1 MGFRNWTRPT
11 EKLNPVQPLL
21 SGGGTRQDVST
32 EPVYSYQQCYDQLE
46 VVNRGVNMIVD
57 DVAQIKCNVGKK
69 LDSVTPLV
77 GGVRAVQLSRLLNK
91 EPNPFQDINS
101 FRRALIL
108 DFIIDGNIFIYW
120 DGAHMY
126 HLPATRMNVIADNSK
141 FVSHYEFDGPQ
152 KTFNFNEIIHIKD
165 NSYQTIYRGASRL
178 KPALRTMKILLSMR
192 DFQDNFFKNGAVPG
206 LALQTDERL
215 NARHKNILLD
225 EWSQRYNP
233 RTGGRRPVILDGGI
247 KVSPISD
254 ISLKDLDFQ
263 AGIAANERIVLE
275 ALGIPPILMDSGNN
289 ANIRPN
295 HRIYY
300 LETIMPIVEK
310 MNSMFERFFGFEV
323 YEDIT
328 YIYALKPELQDESA
342 YFVSLVNGGIISAN
356 EAREALG
363 RKPDPDPEHNKLRIP
378 ANIAGSASD
387 PSVGGRPPEDD
398 NAK

>member
-1 MGFRNWTRPT
+1 MGLLWNKSV
-11 EKLNPVQPLL
+11 EKLNPAQPLI
-21 SGGGTRQDVST
+21 SGDGTREETSV

-57 DVAQIKCNVGKK
+57 DVAQIKCNVGPK

-77 GGVRAVQLSRLLNK
+77 SGMRAIQLTRLLNK

-101 FRRALIL
+101 FRRSLVL
-108 DFIIDGNIFIYW
+108 DFVIDGNIFIYW

-126 HLPATRMNVIADNSK
+126 HLPATRMKVVGDKNTY
-141 FVSHYEFDGPQ
+141 VSHYEFDGQQ
-152 KTFNFNEIIHIKD
+152 KFKYNEVIHIKD
-165 NSYQTIYRGASRL
+165 NSYQTVYRGASRL

-192 DFQDNFFKNGAVPG
+192 EFQDNFFKNGAVPG

-215 NARHKNILLD
+215 NTRHKNVLLN

-233 RTGGRRPVILDGGI
+233 KTGGRRPVILDGGLKI
-247 KVSPISD
+247 SPISEVN
-254 ISLKDLDFQ
+254 LKDLDFQ
-263 AGIAANERIVLE
+263 NGIAANERIVLE
-275 ALGIPPILMDSGNN
+275 ALGIPPILMDGGNN

-310 MNSMFERFFGFEV
+310 MNSVFERFFGFEV

-328 YIYALKPELQDESA
+328 YIYALKPELADEAS
-342 YFVSLVNGGIISAN
+342 YFTSLVNGGVISAN

-363 RKPDPDPEHNKLRIP
+363 RKPMTGHDDLRIP

-387 PSVGGRPPEDD
+387 PSTGGRPPEDP
-398 NAK
+398 NA